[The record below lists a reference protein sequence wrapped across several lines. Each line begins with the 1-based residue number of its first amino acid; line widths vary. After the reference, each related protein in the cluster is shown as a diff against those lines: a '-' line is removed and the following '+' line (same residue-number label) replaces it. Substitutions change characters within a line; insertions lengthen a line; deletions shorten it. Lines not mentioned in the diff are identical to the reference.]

1 MRGTPLKLVMLVAVG
16 VASVA
21 AVVSSAGAKGGPT
34 LVFAAARDPKT
45 LDPALVSDGESL
57 RPIRQMMEGLVT
69 LKPGTTVVRPSL
81 ALSWSVTKNRLA
93 WTFKLRRGVK
103 FQDGTQFN
111 AAAVCF
117 NFNRWFNF
125 KGPFQ
130 SPDATYYWQT
140 VYGGFHHPEAGSPQ
154 GGSLYKGC
162 KALKNGDAR
171 IFLNNPSG
179 SFIGSLAIPSFS
191 MQSPTA
197 LQRYQADEGTVS
209 GGVFR
214 ATGTYGTLHPTGT
227 GPFVFQSWTLRDKLV
242 LIRNTKYWGPK
253 AKLQTLIF
261 RPISDNAARLQA
273 LQTGE
278 VQGYDLVAPE
288 DVPTVSSNPKL
299 KLLNRPAFNV
309 GYVGFNQKIAPMN
322 NPAVRQAVAYGLDR
336 EGVVKAFYGGRGQV
350 ADEFMPPQVIG
361 YAKDVQKYT
370 YDPAKAK
377 DILTKAGFKLPVELD
392 FWYPTSVSRPYM
404 PDPQRN
410 FEAFAASL
418 EKSGFKITPHS
429 APWSPDYLGKV
440 QSGQAQLYLLGWT
453 GDYGDPD
460 NFVGTFFRTAQDQWG
475 FNNPGL
481 FDLLN
486 KAREETSLAKR
497 IAMYQDANRQ
507 IMKFLPGVPYVHST
521 PALAFQ
527 KRVKGY
533 IPSPVSLEPFQ
544 LVSIVGGT

>member
-1 MRGTPLKLVMLVAVG
+1 VTLVTVAI
-16 VASVA
+16 ASIA
-21 AVVSSAGAKGGPT
+21 AIVSTAGAGSGVT
-34 LVFAAARDPKT
+34 LVFASAADPKT

-69 LKPGTTVVRPSL
+69 LKPGSTIVSPSL
-81 ALSWSVTKNRLA
+81 ALGWTVSKNRLS
-93 WTFKLRRGVK
+93 WTFTLRKGVK
-103 FQDGTQFN
+103 FQDGTPFN

-140 VYGGFHHPEAGSPQ
+140 VFGGFHHPEAGSPQ

-162 KALKNGDAR
+162 KALKNGSVR
-171 IFLNNPSG
+171 IYLNQPSG
-179 SFIGSLAIPSFS
+179 AFIGSLAIPSFS

-197 LQRYQADEGTVS
+197 LQKYGADEGTVT

-214 ATGTYGTLHPTGT
+214 ATGSYGTQHPTGT
-227 GPFVFQSWTLRDKLV
+227 GPFKFQSWTLRDKLILV
-242 LIRNTKYWGPK
+242 RNTGYWGKPK
-253 AKLQTLIF
+253 AKLGTLIF
-261 RPISDNAARLQA
+261 RPISDNAARLQS

-288 DVPTVSSNPKL
+288 DVPTVNGNSKL
-299 KLLNRPAFNV
+299 KLLNRPSFNV
-309 GYVGFNQKIAPMN
+309 GYVGFNQKIPPMN
-322 NPAVRQAVAYGLDR
+322 NPAVREAVAYGLDR
-336 EGVVKAFYGGRGQV
+336 AGVVKAFYGGRGVV
-350 ADEFMPPQVIG
+350 ANEFMPPQVIG
-361 YAKDVQKYT
+361 YAKDVQKYN

-377 DILTKAGFKLPVELD
+377 SLLQKAGLKLPVELD

-429 APWSPDYLGKV
+429 APWRPDYIGKV
-440 QSGQAQLYLLGWT
+440 NSGQAQLYLLGWT

-460 NFVGTFFRTAQDQWG
+460 NFIGTFFRTAQDAWG
-475 FNNPGL
+475 FNNPKL
-481 FDLLN
+481 FNLLEQ
-486 KAREETSLAKR
+486 ARQETNLTKR
-497 IAMYQDANRQ
+497 ITMYQDANRQ

-527 KRVKGY
+527 KRINGY
-533 IPSPVSLEPFQ
+533 VPSPVSLEPFQ
-544 LVSIVGGT
+544 LVSIGGN

>member
-1 MRGTPLKLVMLVAVG
+1 MSRKTLRFLTLLAVAL
-16 VASVA
+16 ASVT
-21 AVVSSAGAKGGPT
+21 AVVSASGAGSGVT
-34 LVFAAARDPKT
+34 LVFASAADPKT

-69 LKPGTTVVRPSL
+69 LKPGSTVVAPSL
-81 ALSWSVTKNRLA
+81 ALSWNVSKNRLV
-93 WTFKLRRGVK
+93 WTFVLRKGVK
-103 FQDGTQFN
+103 FQDGTPFN

-117 NFNRWFNF
+117 NFSRWFNF

-130 SPDATYYWQT
+130 APDATYYWQT
-140 VYGGFHHPEAGSPQ
+140 VFGGFRRPEAGSPQ

-162 KALKNGDAR
+162 KALKNGSVR
-171 IFLNNPSG
+171 IYLNNPSG
-179 SFIGSLAIPSFS
+179 AFIGSLAIPSFS

-197 LQRYQADEGTVS
+197 LQKYGSDEGTVT

-214 ATGTYGTLHPTGT
+214 ATGTYGTQHPTGT
-227 GPFVFQSWTLRDKLV
+227 GPFKFQSWTLRDKLMLV
-242 LIRNTKYWGPK
+242 RNDAYWGKK
-253 AKLQTLIF
+253 AKLGTLIF
-261 RPISDNAARLQA
+261 RPISDNAARLQS

-288 DVPTVSSNPKL
+288 DVPTVSGNANL
-299 KLLNRPAFNV
+299 KLLNRPSFNV

-350 ADEFMPPQVIG
+350 ANEFMPPQVIG
-361 YAKDVQKYT
+361 YAKDVQKYS

-377 DILTKAGFKLPVELD
+377 DILQKAGFKLPVQLD

-429 APWSPDYLGKV
+429 APWRPDYIGKV
-440 QSGQAQLYLLGWT
+440 NSGQAQLYLLGWT

-460 NFVGTFFRTAQDQWG
+460 NFIGTFFRTPQDAWG
-475 FNNPGL
+475 FSNPAL
-481 FDLLN
+481 FDLLE
-486 KAREETSLAKR
+486 KARQETNLTKR

-527 KRVKGY
+527 KRVQGY
-533 IPSPVSLEPFQ
+533 IPSPVSLEPF
-544 LVSIVGGT
+544 SIVSVGGN

>member
-1 MRGTPLKLVMLVAVG
+1 MRGTALKFVTLVTVAI
-16 VASVA
+16 ASIA
-21 AVVSSAGAKGGPT
+21 AIVSTAGAGSGVT
-34 LVFAAARDPKT
+34 LVFASAADPKT

-69 LKPGTTVVRPSL
+69 LKPGSTIVSPSL
-81 ALSWSVTKNRLA
+81 ALGWTVSKNRLS
-93 WTFKLRRGVK
+93 WTFTLRKGVK
-103 FQDGTQFN
+103 FQDGTPFN

-140 VYGGFHHPEAGSPQ
+140 VFGGFHHPEAGSPQ

-162 KALKNGDAR
+162 KALKNGSVR
-171 IFLNNPSG
+171 IYLNQPSG
-179 SFIGSLAIPSFS
+179 AFIGSLAIPSFS

-197 LQRYQADEGTVS
+197 LQKYGADEGTVT

-214 ATGTYGTLHPTGT
+214 ATGSYGTQHPTGT
-227 GPFVFQSWTLRDKLV
+227 GPFKFQSWTLRDKLV
-242 LIRNTKYWGPK
+242 LVRNTGYWGKPK
-253 AKLQTLIF
+253 AKIGTLIF
-261 RPISDNAARLQA
+261 RPISDNAARLQS

-288 DVPTVSSNPKL
+288 DVPTVNGNSKL
-299 KLLNRPAFNV
+299 KLLNRPSFNV

-322 NPAVRQAVAYGLDR
+322 NPAVREAVAYGLDR
-336 EGVVKAFYGGRGQV
+336 AGVVKAFYGGRGVV
-350 ADEFMPPQVIG
+350 ANEFMPPQVIG
-361 YAKDVQKYT
+361 YAKDVQKYN

-377 DILTKAGFKLPVELD
+377 SLLQKAGLKLPVELD

-429 APWSPDYLGKV
+429 APWRPDYIGKV
-440 QSGQAQLYLLGWT
+440 NSGQAQLYLLGWT

-460 NFVGTFFRTAQDQWG
+460 NFIGTFFRTAQDAWG
-475 FNNPGL
+475 FNNPKL
-481 FDLLN
+481 FNLLEQ
-486 KAREETSLAKR
+486 ARQETNLTKR
-497 IAMYQDANRQ
+497 ITMYQDANRQ

-527 KRVKGY
+527 KRINGY
-533 IPSPVSLEPFQ
+533 VPSPVSLEPFQ
-544 LVSIVGGT
+544 LVSIGGN